1 MGAHIRRSLVAC
13 AAAVV
18 FALSAGAASAQ
29 TGQVKGTV
37 VDAQNKPVEGAKIT
51 IMPAESTSRKLE
63 TKTNKKGEFIQIGLS
78 PGEYKITAEKDG
90 LTQTQNIRVHLDM
103 AEVSFRLVPG
113 GGGPMSPEEQKKQEE
128 KLAAVRAKFDE
139 GVKLASSDPEQA
151 IARFNEV
158 LADAPKCTEC
168 YINIGAIYA
177 RQKDYPKAEAAF
189 QQAITVNPNSAE
201 AYNGLANV
209 YNAQKKFDQAAE
221 ASAQASKL
229 GGAAGAAGGAGGGN
243 ASATFNQGVILW
255 NAQKIPEAKAKFE
268 EALKMDPNLADAHY
282 WLGMALLNEGKMDE
296 AKPHFQEYLKLAPT
310 GQYAE
315 NAKSIVGG

>member
-13 AAAVV
+13 AAAAV
-18 FALSAGAASAQ
+18 FALAAPAASAQ

-37 VDAQNKPVEGAKIT
+37 VDAQNNPVEGAKIT

-78 PGEYKITAEKDG
+78 PGAYKITAEKDG
-90 LTQTQNIRVHLDM
+90 LTQTQNVRVHLDM

-113 GGGPMSPEEQKKQEE
+113 GAGGQLSPEEQKKQEE
-128 KLAAVRAKFDE
+128 KLAAIRTKFDE
-139 GVKLASSDPEQA
+139 GVQLSATSPDQA
-151 IARFNEV
+151 IAKFNEV
-158 LADAPKCTEC
+158 LVDAPKCAEC
-168 YINIGAIYA
+168 YVNIGAIYA
-177 RQKDYPKAEAAF
+177 REKDYAKAEAAF
-189 QQAITVNPNSAE
+189 QQAIAVKPDSAQ

-221 ASAQASKL
+221 ASAQAGKL
-229 GGAAGAAGGAGGGN
+229 SGGGAAGAGGGN
-243 ASATFNQGVILW
+243 ASAIFNQGVILW
-255 NAQKIPEAKAKFE
+255 NSQKIPEAKAKFE
-268 EALKMDPNLADAHY
+268 EALKIDPALADAHY
-282 WLGMALLNEGKMDE
+282 WLGMALLNEDKVDE

-315 NAKSIVGG
+315 TAKSIVK